1 MKLTLDNVNVNDIVL
16 GLEVIST
23 IGTSG
28 SPIFGKV
35 YEVIKEEDNLKKELC
50 KRVRYDTIKI
60 VWDNG
65 RVSEVFHM
73 NADGITV
80 VDKTELK
87 NE

>member
-1 MKLTLDNVNVNDIVL
+1 MKLTLDNVNINDIVL

-23 IGTSG
+23 IASG

-35 YEVIKEEDNLKKELC
+35 YEVIKEEDNLKKESC

-65 RVSEVFHM
+65 RFSEVFHM

-80 VDKTELK
+80 VDKTE
-87 NE
+87 